1 LVYGPLVAHHFHATH
16 HMLQERKP
24 GLNALSGFGLLLLD
38 DHALFRDGLVMALG
52 QLAPECDVA
61 AVATCQAAVTTLA
74 AQPDRFDLVL
84 VDYKLPETNGLA
96 FAAEIR
102 RSHPYLSVGL
112 LSGEDDADLPAQARS
127 AGLVAF
133 LSKSL
138 SMQTMLAALTR
149 LAQGDTVFTPHA
161 LPSASD
167 PADPADPPFGL
178 TPRQLDVLAL
188 LATGHS
194 NKVIAQALGI
204 SPATVK
210 NHLDAIFAKMGVSNR
225 LQAVMLA
232 RAALR

>member
-1 LVYGPLVAHHFHATH
+1 
-16 HMLQERKP
+16 MLQERKP

-102 RSHPYLSVGL
+102 SSHPSLSVGL
-112 LSGEDDADLPAQARS
+112 LSGEDDADLPTQARS